1 MVEWAAMIP
10 AVPVPD
16 IPGQSVLAC
25 AGPATST
32 TVDRICGD
40 GDDSY
45 TDQSLGG
52 DIGVL
57 TSLRADDNQLR
68 LRFDPL
74 GNPSRHLT
82 VFIPERFTPLTSNEC
97 VTNCLAAGTGQP
109 ISNTVV
115 TVEVRD
121 GQDARIQTTMRETGG
136 NPRDLVIGQS
146 APIDVLIGWDDPF
159 DRGYRW
165 ALYWSPVNYAGSTTA
180 TITRTGSCTWDLEAS
195 EDEIVG
201 LILFRTGNGNNR
213 TRSEGRFSMPFK
225 LTFTADAL
233 GMPGGCPSLP

>member
-97 VTNCLAAGTGQP
+97 VTNCLAAGTGP
-109 ISNTVV
+109 VI
-115 TVEVRD
+115 R
-121 GQDARIQTTMRETGG
+121 RPFGG
-136 NPRDLVIGQS
+136 NRDTFLNPPGSHRRRHSARCHPR
-146 APIDVLIGWDDPF
+146 
-159 DRGYRW
+159 
-165 ALYWSPVNYAGSTTA
+165 T
-180 TITRTGSCTWDLEAS
+180 
-195 EDEIVG
+195 
-201 LILFRTGNGNNR
+201 
-213 TRSEGRFSMPFK
+213 K
-225 LTFTADAL
+225 
-233 GMPGGCPSLP
+233 